1 MVELEETSW
10 KVDMA
15 DKPQNAQTYMA
26 PPAQFYAYHQKDHS
40 GVVRTAE
47 LE

>member
-1 MVELEETSW
+1 MVELEENSW
-10 KVDMA
+10 KVNMA

-26 PPAQFYAYHQKDHS
+26 PPAQLYAYHQKDHS
-40 GVVRTAE
+40 VVVRTAE